1 MPTDIEAKMPAWN
14 ISPSAS
20 ASQRVR
26 RHSTSGTNP
35 ISHVSVAIVP
45 TAHAACPSHVASTRS
60 NSSGNR
66 KKLPSDR
73 A

>member
-1 MPTDIEAKMPAWN
+1 MPTDIVAKMPAWN
-14 ISPSAS
+14 IKPSAS

-26 RHSTSGTNP
+26 FQSTSGMNP

-45 TAHAACPSHVASTRS
+45 TAHTACPSHVASTRS
-60 NSSGNR
+60 KSSGKR
-66 KKLPSDR
+66 AKLPSES